1 MDNLLMPERPGQICK
16 IISDVPDM
24 ESEDVYI
31 VAEDP
36 AQFDAEDDILVVG
49 LKELQRNVAN
59 PEKAERIA
67 IPKNELVVVGEDLT
81 SYVHSWNA
89 DK

>member
-16 IISDVPDM
+16 IISDVPDK

-31 VAEDP
+31 VTEDP
-36 AQFDAEDDILVVG
+36 AQFDGDDNILVVN
-49 LKELQRNVAN
+49 LKELQRNVAHPGN
-59 PEKAERIA
+59 AERIA
-67 IPKNELVVVGEDLT
+67 IPKNELIVVGEDLT

>member
-16 IISDVPDM
+16 IISEVPDM

-36 AQFDAEDDILVVG
+36 AQFDAEDDILVVR
-49 LKELQRNVAN
+49 LKELQRNVAH
-59 PEKAERIA
+59 PENAERIA

-81 SYVHSWNA
+81 SYVHSWNT